1 MWTQISPNYFKLA
14 QGAPKFAQVG
24 PKLALSWP
32 NVSSIWPK
40 VSTSSPILAPSWPQ
54 VGPNLARVGPK
65 WDQVGPALVQVG
77 SKLPPSWHEIAYALA
92 QDFIT
97 AYIPKL
103 HKNQW
108 KTLIFHGSRVPCG
121 PKLAQVSGKL
131 AEVGRS

>member
-1 MWTQISPNYFKLA
+1 MWTQISLNYFKLA
-14 QGAPKFAQVG
+14 QGAPKFAQLG
-24 PKLALSWP
+24 PKL
-32 NVSSIWPK
+32 VK
-40 VSTSSPILAPSWPQ
+40 

-65 WDQVGPALVQVG
+65 WDQVGPVLVQVG
-77 SKLPPSWHEIAYALA
+77 PKLPPSWHEIAHTLA

-108 KTLIFHGSRVPCG
+108 KTLIFHCSRVPCG
-121 PKLAQVSGKL
+121 PKLAQVSAKL

>member
-1 MWTQISPNYFKLA
+1 MWAQISLDYFKLA
-14 QGAPKFAQVG
+14 QGAPKFAQVCS
-24 PKLALSWP
+24 KLAQGVL
-32 NVSSIWPK
+32 NLAQGRPK
-40 VSTSSPILAPSWPQ
+40 FAQLGTKLVK

-108 KTLIFHGSRVPCG
+108 KTLIFHCSRVPCG